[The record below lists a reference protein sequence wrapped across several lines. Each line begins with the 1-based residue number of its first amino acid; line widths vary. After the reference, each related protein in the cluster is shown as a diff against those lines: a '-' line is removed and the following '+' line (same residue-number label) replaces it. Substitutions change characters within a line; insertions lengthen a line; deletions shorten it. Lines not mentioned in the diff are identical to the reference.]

1 MTKECKNVAPP
12 GGGEKLEGDRMLASS
27 IGWILVISGIPTAAA
42 GLAALLLPNTVLRL
56 LFGSMDNSPITIFF
70 TRHWGALLFVVC
82 SLTVYAGLVPD
93 TRAPILTAAIVEK
106 CSIFVLV
113 FFGPVKRSTALA
125 AIATMDGIL
134 SVLFAAYL
142 AGL

>member
-1 MTKECKNVAPP
+1 
-12 GGGEKLEGDRMLASS
+12 MLASS
-27 IGWILVISGIPTAAA
+27 IGWILIVTGIPTAAA
-42 GLAALLLPNTVLRL
+42 GLAALLFPKAILELV
-56 LFGSMDNSPITIFF
+56 FGSTDTSPIATFF
-70 TRHWGALLFVVC
+70 ARHWGALLFVVC

-106 CSIFVLV
+106 CIIFVLV
-113 FFGPVKRSTALA
+113 FFGPLKRTIALA

>member
-1 MTKECKNVAPP
+1 M
-12 GGGEKLEGDRMLASS
+12 ASS
-27 IGWILVISGIPTAAA
+27 IGWILVVSGIPTAAA
-42 GLAALLLPNTVLRL
+42 GLAALLSPRAVLEL
-56 LFGSMDNSPITIFF
+56 VFGSTDTSPVTMFF
-70 TRHWGALLFVVC
+70 ARHWGALLFVVC

-106 CSIFVLV
+106 CIIFVLV
-113 FFGPVKRSTALA
+113 FFGPLKRTLALA
-125 AIATMDGIL
+125 AIAIMDGIL

>member
-1 MTKECKNVAPP
+1 
-12 GGGEKLEGDRMLASS
+12 MLASS
-27 IGWILVISGIPTAAA
+27 IGWILVVSGIPTAAA
-42 GLAALLLPNTVLRL
+42 GLAALLSPKAVLEL
-56 LFGSMDNSPITIFF
+56 VFGSTDTSPVTIFF

-106 CSIFVLV
+106 CIIVNLV
-113 FFGPVKRSTALA
+113 FFGPMKRTLALT

>member
-1 MTKECKNVAPP
+1 
-12 GGGEKLEGDRMLASS
+12 MLASS
-27 IGWILVISGIPTAAA
+27 IGWILIVSGIPTAAA
-42 GLAALLLPNTVLRL
+42 GLAALLFPKAILELV
-56 LFGSMDNSPITIFF
+56 FGSTDTSPITTFF
-70 TRHWGALLFVVC
+70 ARHWGALLFVVC

-106 CSIFVLV
+106 CIIFVLV
-113 FFGPVKRSTALA
+113 FFGPLKRTIALA